1 MFQLNAPVVIRTKST
16 NKHCYLYIHALLR
29 YMLLEVKG
37 RWWLLLSSSL
47 LITVVQQP
55 GTSSPPSQLKHS
67 SEGVIWMCRASFT
80 WLGFIVEFTHTP
92 SNEVHASG
100 SLFNK
105 PKHAPT
111 PSAISYLCTSHLHAQ
126 IVIYILVSQVLCPY
140 GTNCLRTFITV
151 SLFLLLNLLS
161 IMSTILFNMSHI
173 FVSGCTSH

>member
-1 MFQLNAPVVIRTKST
+1 MHYWGTCCWRSKVGDD
-16 NKHCYLYIHALLR
+16 C
-29 YMLLEVKG
+29 
-37 RWWLLLSSSL
+37 SSL
-47 LITVVQQP
+47 P
-55 GTSSPPSQLKHS
+55 AYSSQWSSNQGLPVLHPCWSTYS

-161 IMSTILFNMSHI
+161 IMSTILLNMSHI